1 MFSRPSRNWHEP
13 DLAMTLA
20 ASATLAPLSPA
31 RVVIALVGLR
41 WLAGI
46 ADNFGARAASEA
58 AAVVTLAVL
67 ELLFLNRMQLARDA
81 ALLVAGLLAWL
92 FTAALSALATDMPQ
106 PVEAIALVS
115 LLLLYALFAN
125 AAFSHLRGP
134 AALAAVRRL
143 LAGFVILGAALSLWQ
158 VIGGSGFVDP
168 GKPGVIRA
176 FGSDVHPVSFS
187 IQILAAVL
195 ALEVIRLKT
204 GARVSVAHVALLTLG
219 AVALYLTF
227 ARTAW
232 VMALLVVALTLWQR
246 GSAAQRLGLAA
257 LALPLGLAGL
267 ALSDRFADLASLPAF
282 WQNFSFAETVFDY
295 RFIDNSVS
303 WRIVNWSYGLQQA
316 MQQPILGFGPGQSA
330 HASQFS
336 LEMHNL
342 LLEGF
347 FEGGFLGLSALL
359 ITLAG
364 LLQTHRRLPAE
375 SAADRRA
382 RMLANGFGLA
392 LLLAVLFSTS
402 LVDQLM
408 TVFMYLMLLAVCG
421 TPAEVRQP
429 EDKPSWL
436 PPESP

>member
-1 MFSRPSRNWHEP
+1 M
-13 DLAMTLA
+13 
-20 ASATLAPLSPA
+20 
-31 RVVIALVGLR
+31 
-41 WLAGI
+41 
-46 ADNFGARAASEA
+46 
-58 AAVVTLAVL
+58 
-67 ELLFLNRMQLARDA
+67 
-81 ALLVAGLLAWL
+81 
-92 FTAALSALATDMPQ
+92 
-106 PVEAIALVS
+106 
-115 LLLLYALFAN
+115 LYALFAN

-134 AALAAVRRL
+134 AALSVVRRL

-176 FGSDVHPVSFS
+176 FGSDVHPVSFA

-257 LALPLGLAGL
+257 LAPPLGLAGL

-316 MQQPILGFGPGQSA
+316 MQQPLLGFGPGQSA

-359 ITLAG
+359 IALAG
-364 LLQTHRRLPAE
+364 LLQIHRRLPAE

-408 TVFMYLMLLAVCG
+408 TVFIYLMLLAVCG
-421 TPAEVRQP
+421 TPTEVRQP
-429 EDKPSWL
+429 EDGPSWL